1 MVMANDSTNSM
12 RSSAMSDVFIVL
24 FIFLVHFG
32 MVIFKVI
39 LVCITFACLL

>member
-12 RSSAMSDVFIVL
+12 RSSAMPDVFIVL
-24 FIFLVHFG
+24 FIFLVHFR

-39 LVCITFACLL
+39 LVYITFACLL